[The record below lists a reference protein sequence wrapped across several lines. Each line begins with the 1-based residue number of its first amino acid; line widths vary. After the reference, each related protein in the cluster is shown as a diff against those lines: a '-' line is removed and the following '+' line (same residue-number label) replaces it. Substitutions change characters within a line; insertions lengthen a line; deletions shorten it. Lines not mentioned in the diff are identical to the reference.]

1 MCTCK
6 YSAAQLLRSWPMQS
20 NIQKFEVLSRSW
32 EVLDHVAIAWLLE
45 FQCKHFVCSNTIT
58 IKLQFHLSFFLTMV
72 NYSQSD
78 LNLAVE
84 IKSNTMIKVILEWMY
99 SGKVWIHSRTEWIYS
114 ELEWKHS
121 VSVLEFGE
129 IKTTKKS
136 EIFQGVRIWKNFV
149 ENSNF

>member
-1 MCTCK
+1 MNAISDYLHRMRLSLGLFIMCTCK
-6 YSAAQLLRSWPMQS
+6 YSAAQFLRSWPMQS

-78 LNLAVE
+78 LNLALEVKSKKVPSPITASAILHPNSQLE
-84 IKSNTMIKVILEWMY
+84 ISANLYKMQTL
-99 SGKVWIHSRTEWIYS
+99 
-114 ELEWKHS
+114 L
-121 VSVLEFGE
+121 
-129 IKTTKKS
+129 KKMCHP
-136 EIFQGVRIWKNFV
+136 V
-149 ENSNF
+149 